1 MYRIGSVEPAT
12 HNPFWTCFG
21 DCPMP
26 SDQTQAIEYGEP
38 LERGTFDFSAGDP
51 AAPLKRAPNAFLT
64 KVLSR
69 LQKGRIIV
77 QTPAGYCVGY
87 TAKEHGPE
95 ATIILH
101 NWRPV
106 RWLLWKGDL
115 GFAES
120 YMEGDWSTPDLTA
133 FLELA
138 AVNVESLDADIMGS
152 GLVRAIRKF
161 KHERSANTKRG
172 SRRNI
177 ASHYDL
183 GNDFYA
189 RWLDSGMSYSSAL
202 YTESGQSLEAAQT
215 AKQDLVLDRLAL
227 KGGERVL
234 EIGCGWGGLA
244 ERVLE
249 RGASEITCLTLSTEQ
264 LAYSQERLAKAGLSD
279 RGDLRLQDYRDVTG
293 KFDRIVSI
301 EMLEA
306 VGQEYWSTYFDTL
319 NARLTDDGV
328 AVLQVITISEGRYQS
343 YQQGVD
349 FIQRYIFPGG
359 MLPSKE
365 IMREQIARAGFE
377 IRSLRTFGQSY
388 SHTLADW
395 NRRFQDAWP
404 AIHTFGF
411 DTRFKHM
418 WEYYLSYC
426 EAGFKTGI
434 LDVGLYCIGRA
445 PKSAPT

>member
-1 MYRIGSVEPAT
+1 
-12 HNPFWTCFG
+12 
-21 DCPMP
+21 MP
-26 SDQTQAIEYGEP
+26 SDQTQAIEYGET
-38 LERGTFDFSAGDP
+38 LQGGTFDFSAGDP
-51 AAPLKRAPNAFLT
+51 AAPLRRAPNAFLT

-69 LQKGRIIV
+69 LQKGRITV
-77 QTPAGYCVGY
+77 QTPAGYRVCY
-87 TAKEHGPE
+87 TATQPGPE

-120 YMEGDWSTPDLTA
+120 YMEGDWTSPDLTA

-138 AVNVESLDADIMGS
+138 AVNVENLDAEITGS
-152 GLVRAIRKF
+152 ALVRALRKF
-161 KHERSANTKRG
+161 KHARSANTRRG

-183 GNDFYA
+183 GNEFYT
-189 RWLDSGMSYSSAL
+189 RWLDTGMTYSSAL
-202 YTESGQSLEAAQT
+202 YTAPSQSLEAAQT

-227 KGGERVL
+227 TGGERVL

-244 ERVLE
+244 ERVLGQ
-249 RGASEITCLTLSTEQ
+249 GAGQITCLTLSTEQ
-264 LAYSQERLAKAGLSD
+264 LAYAQERLEKAGLAERAD
-279 RGDLRLQDYRDVTG
+279 VRLQDYRDVPG

-328 AVLQVITISEGRYQS
+328 AVLQVITISKARYQS

-359 MLPSKE
+359 MLPSDE
-365 IMREQIARAGFE
+365 IMRSEIARAGFE
-377 IRSLRTFGQSY
+377 IKSLKTFGHSY
-388 SHTLADW
+388 GATLAEW

-404 AIHTFGF
+404 AITTFGF
-411 DTRFKHM
+411 DKRFKHM
-418 WEYYLSYC
+418 WEYYMAYC
-426 EAGFKTGI
+426 EAGFRADI
-434 LDVGLYCIGRA
+434 LDVGLYCIGRPSKA
-445 PKSAPT
+445 AGLID

>member
-1 MYRIGSVEPAT
+1 
-12 HNPFWTCFG
+12 
-21 DCPMP
+21 MP
-26 SDQTQAIEYGEP
+26 SDQSQAIEYGKTLEP
-38 LERGTFDFSAGDP
+38 GTFDFTAGDA

-69 LQKGRIIV
+69 LQRGRVIV
-77 QTPAGYCVGY
+77 QTPSGYCVGY
-87 TAKEHGPE
+87 TAKEPGPE

-120 YMEGDWSTPDLTA
+120 YMEGDWTTPDLAA
-133 FLELA
+133 FLHLA
-138 AVNVESLDADIMGS
+138 ALNVEDLDADITGS
-152 GLVRAIRKF
+152 FLVRALRRF
-161 KHERSANTKRG
+161 KHARSSNTKRG

-183 GNDFYA
+183 GNEFYE
-189 RWLDSGMSYSSAL
+189 RWLDSGMTYSSAL
-202 YTESGQSLEAAQT
+202 YNEPGQSLEAAQT
-215 AKQDLVLDRLAL
+215 AKQDLVLDSLAL
-227 KGGERVL
+227 TGGEKVL

-249 RGASEITCLTLSTEQ
+249 RGAGDITCLTLSTEQ
-264 LAYSQERLAKAGLSD
+264 HAYSRERLAKAGLAA
-279 RGDLRLQDYRDVTG
+279 RGDIRLQDYRDVTG

-306 VGQEYWSTYFDTL
+306 VGQEYWPAYFDAL
-319 NARLTDDGV
+319 NARLTDDGI
-328 AVLQVITISEGRYQS
+328 AVLQVITISEARYQS

-377 IRSLRTFGQSY
+377 IRSLENFGKSY
-388 SHTLADW
+388 ARTLAEW

-426 EAGFKTGI
+426 EAGFESGI
-434 LDVGLYCIGRA
+434 LDVGLYCIGRPA
-445 PKSAPT
+445 

>member
-1 MYRIGSVEPAT
+1 
-12 HNPFWTCFG
+12 
-21 DCPMP
+21 MP
-26 SDQTQAIEYGEP
+26 SDQSQTIEYGEP
-38 LERGTFDFSAGDP
+38 LECGTFDFAASDFSTSDAV
-51 AAPLKRAPNAFLT
+51 APLKRAPNAFLR

-69 LQKGRIIV
+69 LQVGRIIV
-77 QTPAGYCVGY
+77 QTPAGSCVGY
-87 TAKEHGPE
+87 TAAQPGPE

-138 AVNVESLDADIMGS
+138 ALNVENLDAEITGS
-152 GLVRAIRKF
+152 ALVRVLRKF
-161 KHERSANTKRG
+161 KHARASNTRRG

-183 GNDFYA
+183 GNEFYT
-189 RWLDSGMSYSSAL
+189 RWLDVGMTYSSAL
-202 YTESGQSLEAAQT
+202 YAEPGQSLEAAQI
-215 AKQDLVLDRLAL
+215 AKQDLVLERLAL

-244 ERVLE
+244 ERILE
-249 RGASEITCLTLSTEQ
+249 KGAGQITCLTLSTEQ
-264 LAYSQERLAKAGLSD
+264 LAYSKERLDKAGVSD
-279 RGDLRLQDYRDVTG
+279 RGDIRLQDYRDVQG

-306 VGQEYWSTYFDTL
+306 VGQEFWSTYFDTL

-328 AVLQVITISEGRYQS
+328 AVLQVITISKARFHS

-359 MLPSKE
+359 MLPSAE
-365 IMREQIARAGFE
+365 IMEAEIDRSGFE
-377 IRSLRTFGQSY
+377 IRSLRTFGPSY
-388 SHTLADW
+388 GQTLADW

-404 AIHTFGF
+404 AIQTFGF
-411 DTRFKHM
+411 DQRFKHM
-418 WEYYLSYC
+418 WEYYMAYC
-426 EAGFKTGI
+426 EAGFRAGI
-434 LDVGLYCIGRA
+434 LDVGLYCIGRPLKGA
-445 PKSAPT
+445 AATGLSG

>member
-1 MYRIGSVEPAT
+1 
-12 HNPFWTCFG
+12 
-21 DCPMP
+21 MP
-26 SDQTQAIEYGEP
+26 SDQSQAIEYGKTLEP
-38 LERGTFDFSAGDP
+38 GTFDFTAGDA

-69 LQKGRIIV
+69 LQRGRVIV
-77 QTPAGYCVGY
+77 QTPSGYCVGY
-87 TAKEHGPE
+87 TAKEPGPE

-120 YMEGDWSTPDLTA
+120 YMEGDWTTPDLAA
-133 FLELA
+133 FLHLA
-138 AVNVESLDADIMGS
+138 ALNVEDLDADITGS
-152 GLVRAIRKF
+152 FLVRALRRF
-161 KHERSANTKRG
+161 KHARSSNTKRG

-183 GNDFYA
+183 GNEFYE
-189 RWLDSGMSYSSAL
+189 RWLDSGMTYSSAL
-202 YTESGQSLEAAQT
+202 YCEPGQSLEAAQT
-215 AKQDLVLDRLAL
+215 AKQDLVLDSLAL
-227 KGGERVL
+227 TGGEKVL

-244 ERVLE
+244 ERVLD
-249 RGASEITCLTLSTEQ
+249 RGAGDITCLTLSTEQ
-264 LAYSQERLAKAGLSD
+264 HAYSQARLAKAGLAARCD
-279 RGDLRLQDYRDVTG
+279 IRLQDYRDVTG

-306 VGQEYWSTYFDTL
+306 VGQEYWPAYFDAL
-319 NARLTDDGV
+319 NARLTDDGI
-328 AVLQVITISEGRYQS
+328 AVLQVITISEARYQS

-377 IRSLRTFGQSY
+377 IRSLENFGKSY
-388 SHTLADW
+388 ARTLAEW

-426 EAGFKTGI
+426 EAGFESGI
-434 LDVGLYCIGRA
+434 LDVGLYCIGRPA
-445 PKSAPT
+445 

>member
-1 MYRIGSVEPAT
+1 
-12 HNPFWTCFG
+12 
-21 DCPMP
+21 MP

-38 LERGTFDFSAGDP
+38 LECGTFDFSAGDA
-51 AAPLKRAPNAFLT
+51 AAPLKQAPNAFLR

-69 LQKGRIIV
+69 LQVGRIIV
-77 QTPAGYCVGY
+77 QTPAGTRVGY
-87 TAKEHGPE
+87 TAAQPGPE

-138 AVNVESLDADIMGS
+138 ARNVDNLDAEIMGS
-152 GLVRAIRKF
+152 AVVRALRKF
-161 KHERSANTKRG
+161 KHARSANTRRG

-183 GNDFYA
+183 GNEFYA
-189 RWLDSGMSYSSAL
+189 RWLDAGMTYSSAL
-202 YTESGQSLEAAQT
+202 YTEPAQSLESAQT
-215 AKQDLVLDRLAL
+215 AKQDLVLDKLAL
-227 KGGERVL
+227 EGGERVL

-244 ERVLE
+244 ERILE
-249 RGASEITCLTLSTEQ
+249 RGAGQITCLTLSTEQ
-264 LAYSQERLAKAGLSD
+264 LAYSKERLERAGLAG
-279 RGDLRLQDYRDVTG
+279 RGDVRLQDYRDVQG
-293 KFDRIVSI
+293 QFDRIVSI

-319 NARLTDDGV
+319 NARLTEDGT
-328 AVLQVITISEGRYQS
+328 AVLQVITISKARYQS

-359 MLPSKE
+359 MLPSAE
-365 IMREQIARAGFE
+365 IMEGEIARAGFE
-377 IRSLRTFGQSY
+377 IKSLRTFGLSY
-388 SHTLADW
+388 GKTLADW
-395 NRRFQDAWP
+395 NVRFQDAWP
-404 AIHTFGF
+404 AIQTFGF
-411 DTRFKHM
+411 DKRFKHM
-418 WEYYLSYC
+418 WEYYMAYC
-426 EAGFKTGI
+426 EAGFRVGI
-434 LDVGLYCIGRA
+434 LDVGLYTIGRPSKA
-445 PKSAPT
+445 AAAEG

>member
-1 MYRIGSVEPAT
+1 
-12 HNPFWTCFG
+12 
-21 DCPMP
+21 MP
-26 SDQTQAIEYGEP
+26 SDQSQAIAYGKP
-38 LERGTFDFSAGDP
+38 LEPGTFDFTAGD
-51 AAPLKRAPNAFLT
+51 ATASLKRAPNAFLT

-77 QTPAGYCVGY
+77 QTPAGDCVGY
-87 TAKEHGPE
+87 TAKEAGPE
-95 ATIILH
+95 ATIILN

-106 RWLLWKGDL
+106 RALLWKGDL

-120 YMEGDWSTPDLTA
+120 YMEGDWTTPDLAA

-138 AVNVESLDADIMGS
+138 ALNVENLDADITGS
-152 GLVRAIRKF
+152 FLVRALRRF
-161 KHERSANTKRG
+161 KHTRSANTKRG

-183 GNDFYA
+183 GNDFYE
-189 RWLDSGMSYSSAL
+189 RWLDTGMSYSSAL
-202 YTESGQSLEAAQT
+202 YTEPGQSLEAAQT
-215 AKQDLVLDRLAL
+215 AKQDLALDRLAL
-227 KGGERVL
+227 KGGEKVL

-244 ERVLE
+244 ERVLDS
-249 RGASEITCLTLSTEQ
+249 GAGDITCLTLSTEQ
-264 LAYSQERLAKAGLSD
+264 LAYSKARLEKAGLAA
-279 RGDLRLQDYRDVTG
+279 RGDIRLQDYRDVTG

-306 VGQEYWSTYFDTL
+306 VGQEYWSAYFDTL
-319 NARLTDDGV
+319 NSRLTDDGI
-328 AVLQVITISEGRYQS
+328 AVLQVITISEARYNS

-377 IRSLRTFGQSY
+377 IRSLQNFGKSY
-388 SHTLADW
+388 AQTLAEW

-411 DTRFKHM
+411 DKRFKHM
-418 WEYYLSYC
+418 WEYYLAYC
-426 EAGFKTGI
+426 EAGFRTGI
-434 LDVGLYCIGRA
+434 LDVGLYCIGRPA
-445 PKSAPT
+445 

>member
-1 MYRIGSVEPAT
+1 
-12 HNPFWTCFG
+12 
-21 DCPMP
+21 MP
-26 SDQTQAIEYGEP
+26 SDQTQAIEYGET
-38 LERGTFDFSAGDP
+38 LEAGTFDLTAGDA

-64 KVLSR
+64 KILSR

-87 TAKEHGPE
+87 TAKEPGPE

-152 GLVRAIRKF
+152 GLVRALRKF
-161 KHERSANTKRG
+161 KHARASNTKRG

-183 GNDFYA
+183 GNEFYA
-189 RWLDSGMSYSSAL
+189 RWLDTGMTYSSAL
-202 YTESGQSLEAAQT
+202 YTEPGQSLEAAQT

-227 KGGERVL
+227 NGGERVL

-264 LAYSQERLAKAGLSD
+264 RAYAKDRLANAGLADRSD
-279 RGDLRLQDYRDVTG
+279 IRLQDYRDVPG

-306 VGQEYWSTYFDTL
+306 VGQEFWPTYFDTL
-319 NARLTDDGV
+319 NARLTDDGI
-328 AVLQVITISEGRYQS
+328 AVLQVITISEARFQS

-365 IMREQIARAGFE
+365 IMDEQIARAGFE
-377 IRSLRTFGQSY
+377 TRSLQTFGLSY
-388 SHTLADW
+388 GHTLADW

-404 AIHTFGF
+404 AIQTFGF
-411 DTRFKHM
+411 DKRFKHM
-418 WEYYLSYC
+418 WEYYFSYC

-434 LDVGLYCIGRA
+434 LDVGLYCIGR
-445 PKSAPT
+445 PSKMRPSG

>member
-1 MYRIGSVEPAT
+1 
-12 HNPFWTCFG
+12 
-21 DCPMP
+21 MP
-26 SDQTQAIEYGEP
+26 SDQSQAIAYGKP
-38 LERGTFDFSAGDP
+38 LEPGTFDFTAGD
-51 AAPLKRAPNAFLT
+51 ATASLKRAPNAFLT

-77 QTPAGYCVGY
+77 QTPAGDCVGY
-87 TAKEHGPE
+87 TATQPGPE

-120 YMEGDWSTPDLTA
+120 YMEGDWTTPDLA
-133 FLELA
+133 GFLELA
-138 AVNVESLDADIMGS
+138 AMNVESLDVDITGS
-152 GLVRAIRKF
+152 SLVRALRRF
-161 KHERSANTKRG
+161 KHARSANSKRG

-183 GNDFYA
+183 GNEFYT
-189 RWLDSGMSYSSAL
+189 RWLDAGMTYSSAL
-202 YTESGQSLEAAQT
+202 YNRPGQSLEDAQL

-227 KGGERVL
+227 KGGEKVL
-234 EIGCGWGGLA
+234 EIGSGWGGLA
-244 ERVLE
+244 ERVLD
-249 RGASEITCLTLSTEQ
+249 RGAGDITCLTLSTEQ
-264 LAYSQERLAKAGLSD
+264 LAYSRDRLETAGFAA
-279 RGDLRLQDYRDVTG
+279 RGEIRLQDYRDVTG

-306 VGQEYWSTYFDTL
+306 VGQEYWSAYFDAL
-319 NARLTDDGV
+319 NARLTDDGI
-328 AVLQVITISEGRYQS
+328 AVLQVITISEARYQS

-365 IMREQIARAGFE
+365 IMGEQIARAGFE
-377 IRSLRTFGQSY
+377 IRSLENFGKGYAQ
-388 SHTLADW
+388 TLAEW

-404 AIHTFGF
+404 AIQTFGF
-411 DTRFKHM
+411 DKRFKHM
-418 WEYYLSYC
+418 WEYYLAYC
-426 EAGFKTGI
+426 ESGFRTGI
-434 LDVGLYCIGRA
+434 LDVGLYCIGR
-445 PKSAPT
+445 PS

>member
-1 MYRIGSVEPAT
+1 
-12 HNPFWTCFG
+12 
-21 DCPMP
+21 MP
-26 SDQTQAIEYGEP
+26 SDRSQAIEYGEP
-38 LERGTFDFSAGDP
+38 LERGGTFDFTAGDA
-51 AAPLKRAPNAFLT
+51 AAPLKRAPNAFIT

-77 QTPAGYCVGY
+77 QTPSGYCVGY
-87 TAKEHGPE
+87 TAKQPGPE
-95 ATIILH
+95 ATVILH
-101 NWRPV
+101 NWRAV

-120 YMEGDWSTPDLTA
+120 YMEGDWSTPDLAT

-138 AVNVESLDADIMGS
+138 ALNIEDLDAEIMGA
-152 GLVRAIRKF
+152 GLVRMLRKF
-161 KHERSANTKRG
+161 KHTRSANTKRG

-183 GNDFYA
+183 GNEFYT
-189 RWLDSGMSYSSAL
+189 RWLDSGMTYSSAL
-202 YTESGQSLEAAQT
+202 YTEPGQPLAAAQT
-215 AKQDLVLDRLAL
+215 AKQDLVLEKLAL
-227 KGGERVL
+227 TGGENVL

-244 ERVLE
+244 ERVLDH
-249 RGASEITCLTLSTEQ
+249 GAGQITCLTLSTEQ
-264 LAYSQERLAKAGLSD
+264 LAFSRDRLAKAGLSE
-279 RGDLRLQDYRDVTG
+279 RGDIRLQDYRDVEG

-328 AVLQVITISEGRYQS
+328 AVLQVITISKARYHS

-359 MLPSKE
+359 MLPSDE
-365 IMREQIARAGFE
+365 IMRAEIARSGFE
-377 IRSLRTFGQSY
+377 IKSLRTFGHSY
-388 SHTLADW
+388 AQTLSDW

-404 AIHTFGF
+404 AIQTFGF
-411 DTRFKHM
+411 DKRFKHM
-418 WEYYLSYC
+418 WEYYLAYC
-426 EAGFKTGI
+426 EAGFRVGI
-434 LDVGLYCIGRA
+434 LDVGLYTIGRPQGSMA
-445 PKSAPT
+445 RAGLAG

>member
-1 MYRIGSVEPAT
+1 
-12 HNPFWTCFG
+12 
-21 DCPMP
+21 MP
-26 SDQTQAIEYGEP
+26 SDQSQAIAYGKP
-38 LERGTFDFSAGDP
+38 LEPGTFDFTAGD
-51 AAPLKRAPNAFLT
+51 ATAPLKRAPNAFLT

-77 QTPAGYCVGY
+77 QTPAGDCLGY
-87 TAKEHGPE
+87 TATETGPE

-120 YMEGDWSTPDLTA
+120 YMEGDWTTPDLAT

-138 AVNVESLDADIMGS
+138 AMNVENLDADITGS
-152 GLVRAIRKF
+152 FLVRALRRF
-161 KHERSANTKRG
+161 KHTRSANTKRG

-183 GNDFYA
+183 GNEFYE
-189 RWLDSGMSYSSAL
+189 RWLDTGMTYSSAL
-202 YTESGQSLEAAQT
+202 YNQPGQSLEAAQT

-227 KGGERVL
+227 TGGEKVL

-244 ERVLE
+244 ERVLD
-249 RGASEITCLTLSTEQ
+249 RGAADITCLTLSTEQ
-264 LAYSQERLAKAGLSD
+264 HAYSKARLEKAGMAA
-279 RGDLRLQDYRDVTG
+279 RGDIRLQDYRDVTG

-306 VGQEYWSTYFDTL
+306 VGQEYWSTYFDAL
-319 NARLTDDGV
+319 NARLTADGV
-328 AVLQVITISEGRYQS
+328 AVLQVITISEARYSS

-377 IRSLRTFGQSY
+377 IRSLENFGKSY
-388 SHTLADW
+388 AQTLAEW

-404 AIHTFGF
+404 AIQTFGF
-411 DTRFKHM
+411 DKRFRHM
-418 WEYYLSYC
+418 WEYYLAYC
-426 EAGFKTGI
+426 ESGFRSGI
-434 LDVGLYCIGRA
+434 LDVGLYCIGR
-445 PKSAPT
+445 PS

>member
-1 MYRIGSVEPAT
+1 
-12 HNPFWTCFG
+12 
-21 DCPMP
+21 MP
-26 SDQTQAIEYGEP
+26 SDQTQAIDCREP
-38 LERGTFDFSAGDP
+38 LERGTFDFTAGDA
-51 AAPLKRAPNAFLT
+51 AAPIKRAPNAFLT

-69 LQKGRIIV
+69 LQKGRIVV

-87 TAKEHGPE
+87 TAKEQGPE
-95 ATIILH
+95 ATIVLH

-120 YMEGDWSTPDLTA
+120 YMEGDWSSPDLTA

-152 GLVRAIRKF
+152 GLVRMLRKF
-161 KHERSANTKRG
+161 KHARSANTKRG

-183 GNDFYA
+183 GNEFYS
-189 RWLDSGMSYSSAL
+189 RWLDTGMTYSSAL
-202 YTESGQSLEAAQT
+202 YTAPGQSLEAAQT

-227 KGGERVL
+227 TGGERVL

-244 ERVLE
+244 ERILD
-249 RGASEITCLTLSTEQ
+249 RGAADITGLTLSTEQ
-264 LAYSQERLAKAGLSD
+264 LAYAKERLTKAGLSE
-279 RGDLRLQDYRDVTG
+279 RGDIRLQDYRDVTG

-319 NARLTDDGV
+319 NARLTDDGL
-328 AVLQVITISEGRYQS
+328 AVLQVITISEARYES
-343 YQQGVD
+343 YHQGVD

-359 MLPSKE
+359 MLPSQE
-365 IMREQIARAGFE
+365 IMREQVARAGFE
-377 IRSLRTFGQSY
+377 IRSLETFGKSY
-388 SHTLADW
+388 GRTLADW

-411 DTRFKHM
+411 DKRFKHM
-418 WEYYLSYC
+418 WEYYFSYC
-426 EAGFKTGI
+426 EAGFNTGI
-434 LDVGLYCIGRA
+434 LNVGLYCIGR
-445 PKSAPT
+445 PS

>member
-1 MYRIGSVEPAT
+1 
-12 HNPFWTCFG
+12 
-21 DCPMP
+21 MP
-26 SDQTQAIEYGEP
+26 SDQSQAIEYGKTLEP
-38 LERGTFDFSAGDP
+38 GTFDVTAGDA

-69 LQKGRIIV
+69 LQRGRIIV
-77 QTPAGYCVGY
+77 QTPSGDCVGY
-87 TAKEHGPE
+87 TAKEAGPE
-95 ATIILH
+95 ATIILN

-120 YMEGDWSTPDLTA
+120 YMEGDWTTPDLAA
-133 FLELA
+133 FLHLA
-138 AVNVESLDADIMGS
+138 ALNVEGLDADITGS
-152 GLVRAIRKF
+152 FLVRALRRF
-161 KHERSANTKRG
+161 KHARAANTKRG

-183 GNDFYA
+183 GNEFYE
-189 RWLDSGMSYSSAL
+189 RWLDSGMTYSSAL
-202 YTESGQSLEAAQT
+202 YSEPGQSLEAAQT
-215 AKQDLVLDRLAL
+215 AKQDLVLDSLAL
-227 KGGERVL
+227 SGGEKVL

-249 RGASEITCLTLSTEQ
+249 RGAGDITCLTLSTEQ
-264 LAYSQERLAKAGLSD
+264 HAYSQERLEKAGLAS
-279 RGDLRLQDYRDVTG
+279 RGDIRLQDYRDVTG

-306 VGQEYWSTYFDTL
+306 VGQEYWPAYFDAL
-319 NARLTDDGV
+319 NARLTDDGI
-328 AVLQVITISEGRYQS
+328 AVLQVITISEARYQS

-365 IMREQIARAGFE
+365 IMREQITRAGFE
-377 IRSLRTFGQSY
+377 IRSLVNFGKSY
-388 SHTLADW
+388 ARTLAEW

-426 EAGFKTGI
+426 EAGFESGI
-434 LDVGLYCIGRA
+434 LDVGLYCIGRPA
-445 PKSAPT
+445 

>member
-1 MYRIGSVEPAT
+1 
-12 HNPFWTCFG
+12 
-21 DCPMP
+21 MP
-26 SDQTQAIEYGEP
+26 SDQSQAIEYGKTLEP
-38 LERGTFDFSAGDP
+38 GTFDFTAGDA
-51 AAPLKRAPNAFLT
+51 AAPLQRAPNAFLT

-69 LQKGRIIV
+69 LRKGRIIV
-77 QTPAGYCVGY
+77 QTPSGYCVGY
-87 TAKEHGPE
+87 TAKEPGPE

-120 YMEGDWSTPDLTA
+120 YMEGDWTTPDLAA
-133 FLELA
+133 FLHLA
-138 AVNVESLDADIMGS
+138 ALNVEDLDADITGS
-152 GLVRAIRKF
+152 VLVRAIRRF
-161 KHERSANTKRG
+161 KHTRSSNTKRG

-183 GNDFYA
+183 GNDFYE
-189 RWLDSGMSYSSAL
+189 RWLDSGMTYSSAL
-202 YTESGQSLEAAQT
+202 YSAPGQSLEAAQT

-227 KGGERVL
+227 TGGEKVL

-249 RGASEITCLTLSTEQ
+249 RGAGDITCLTLSTEQ
-264 LAYSQERLAKAGLSD
+264 LAYSRERLAKAGLTA
-279 RGDLRLQDYRDVTG
+279 RGDIRLQDYRDVTG

-306 VGQEYWSTYFDTL
+306 VGQEYWPAYFDAL
-319 NARLTDDGV
+319 NARLTDDGI
-328 AVLQVITISEGRYQS
+328 AVLQVITISEACYHS

-365 IMREQIARAGFE
+365 IMREQITRAGFE
-377 IRSLRTFGQSY
+377 IRSLENFGKSY
-388 SHTLADW
+388 AHTLADW

-426 EAGFKTGI
+426 EAGFESGI
-434 LDVGLYCIGRA
+434 LDVGLYCIGRPA
-445 PKSAPT
+445 

>member
-1 MYRIGSVEPAT
+1 
-12 HNPFWTCFG
+12 
-21 DCPMP
+21 MP

-38 LERGTFDFSAGDP
+38 LERGTFDFTAGDA

-69 LQKGRIIV
+69 LHKGRIIV
-77 QTPAGYCVGY
+77 QTPSGYCVGY
-87 TAKEHGPE
+87 TA
-95 ATIILH
+95 TIVLH

-152 GLVRAIRKF
+152 GLVRALRKF
-161 KHERSANTKRG
+161 KHARTANTKRG

-183 GNDFYA
+183 GNEFYT
-189 RWLDSGMSYSSAL
+189 RWLDTGMTYSSAL
-202 YTESGQSLEAAQT
+202 YSEPGQSLEAAQT

-264 LAYSQERLAKAGLSD
+264 RAYSIDRLAKAGLAD
-279 RGDLRLQDYRDVTG
+279 RGDIRLQDYRDVTG

-328 AVLQVITISEGRYQS
+328 AVLQVITISEARYHS

-365 IMREQIARAGFE
+365 IMDEQIARAGFE
-377 IRSLRTFGQSY
+377 TRSLQTFGLSY
-388 SHTLADW
+388 GHTLADW

-404 AIHTFGF
+404 AIQTFGF
-411 DTRFKHM
+411 DKRFKHM
-418 WEYYLSYC
+418 WEYYLAYC

-434 LDVGLYCIGRA
+434 LDVGLYCIGRPSKNA
-445 PKSAPT
+445 TTTRPSG

>member
-1 MYRIGSVEPAT
+1 
-12 HNPFWTCFG
+12 
-21 DCPMP
+21 MP
-26 SDQTQAIEYGEP
+26 SDQSQAIEYGKP
-38 LERGTFDFSAGDP
+38 LEPGTFDFTAGD
-51 AAPLKRAPNAFLT
+51 ATASLKRAPNAFLT

-69 LQKGRIIV
+69 LQKGRVIV
-77 QTPAGYCVGY
+77 QTPAGDCVGY
-87 TAKEHGPE
+87 TATEPGPE
-95 ATIILH
+95 ATIILN

-120 YMEGDWSTPDLTA
+120 YMEGDWTTPDLAA

-138 AVNVESLDADIMGS
+138 ALNVESLDADITGS
-152 GLVRAIRKF
+152 FLVRAIRRF
-161 KHERSANTKRG
+161 KHARSANSKRG

-183 GNDFYA
+183 GNDFYE
-189 RWLDSGMSYSSAL
+189 RWLDTGMSYSSAL
-202 YTESGQSLEAAQT
+202 YTEPGQSLEAAQT

-227 KGGERVL
+227 KGGEKVL

-244 ERVLE
+244 ERVLD
-249 RGASEITCLTLSTEQ
+249 RGAGDITCLTLSTEQ
-264 LAYSQERLAKAGLSD
+264 HAYSRDRLEKAGLAA
-279 RGDLRLQDYRDVTG
+279 RGDIRLQDYRDVTG

-306 VGQEYWSTYFDTL
+306 VGQEFWPAYFDAL
-319 NARLTDDGV
+319 NARLTDDGI
-328 AVLQVITISEGRYQS
+328 AVLQVITISEARYNS
-343 YQQGVD
+343 YEQGVD

-377 IRSLRTFGQSY
+377 IRSLENFGKGYAQ
-388 SHTLADW
+388 TLAEW

-411 DTRFKHM
+411 DRRFKHM
-418 WEYYLSYC
+418 WEYYLAYC
-426 EAGFKTGI
+426 ESGFRSGI
-434 LDVGLYCIGRA
+434 LDVGLYCIGR
-445 PKSAPT
+445 PS

>member
-1 MYRIGSVEPAT
+1 
-12 HNPFWTCFG
+12 
-21 DCPMP
+21 MP
-26 SDQTQAIEYGEP
+26 SDQSQAIEYGKTLEP
-38 LERGTFDFSAGDP
+38 GTFDFTAGDA

-69 LQKGRIIV
+69 LQRGRIIV
-77 QTPAGYCVGY
+77 QTPSGYCVGY
-87 TAKEHGPE
+87 TAKEPGPE

-120 YMEGDWSTPDLTA
+120 YMEGDWTTPDLAA
-133 FLELA
+133 FLHLA
-138 AVNVESLDADIMGS
+138 ALNVEDLDADITGS
-152 GLVRAIRKF
+152 FLVRALRRF
-161 KHERSANTKRG
+161 KHARSSNTKRG

-183 GNDFYA
+183 GNEFYE
-189 RWLDSGMSYSSAL
+189 RWLDSGMTYSSAL
-202 YTESGQSLEAAQT
+202 YSEPGQSLEAAQT
-215 AKQDLVLDRLAL
+215 AKQDLVLDSLAL
-227 KGGERVL
+227 TGGEKVL

-249 RGASEITCLTLSTEQ
+249 RGAGDITCLTLSTEQ
-264 LAYSQERLAKAGLSD
+264 HAYSQERLEKAGLAA
-279 RGDLRLQDYRDVTG
+279 RGDIRLQDYRDVTG

-306 VGQEYWSTYFDTL
+306 VGQEYWPAYFDAL
-319 NARLTDDGV
+319 NARLTDDGI
-328 AVLQVITISEGRYQS
+328 AVLQVITISEARYQS

-377 IRSLRTFGQSY
+377 IRSLENFGKSY
-388 SHTLADW
+388 AHTLAEW

-404 AIHTFGF
+404 AIRTFGF

-426 EAGFKTGI
+426 EAGFESGI
-434 LDVGLYCIGRA
+434 LDVGLYCIGR
-445 PKSAPT
+445 PT

>member
-1 MYRIGSVEPAT
+1 
-12 HNPFWTCFG
+12 
-21 DCPMP
+21 MP
-26 SDQTQAIEYGEP
+26 SDQSQAIEYGKTLEP
-38 LERGTFDFSAGDP
+38 GTFDFTAGD
-51 AAPLKRAPNAFLT
+51 ATAPLKRAPNAFLT

-87 TAKEHGPE
+87 TAKEPGPE
-95 ATIILH
+95 ATIILN

-120 YMEGDWSTPDLTA
+120 YMEGDWTTPNLAA
-133 FLELA
+133 FLHLA
-138 AVNVESLDADIMGS
+138 ALNVDDLDADITGS
-152 GLVRAIRKF
+152 FLVRALRRF
-161 KHERSANTKRG
+161 KHTRSANTKRG

-183 GNDFYA
+183 GNDFYE
-189 RWLDSGMSYSSAL
+189 RWLDSGMTYSSAL
-202 YTESGQSLEAAQT
+202 YSAPGQSLEAAQT

-227 KGGERVL
+227 KGGEKVL

-249 RGASEITCLTLSTEQ
+249 RGAGDITCLTLSTEQ
-264 LAYSQERLAKAGLSD
+264 HAYSRERLEKAGLAS
-279 RGDLRLQDYRDVTG
+279 RGDIRLQDYRDVNG

-306 VGQEYWSTYFDTL
+306 VGQEYWPTYFDTV
-319 NARLTDDGV
+319 NTRLTDDGI
-328 AVLQVITISEGRYQS
+328 AVLQVITISEARYKN
-343 YQQGVD
+343 YEQGVD
-349 FIQRYIFPGG
+349 FVQRYIFPGG

-377 IRSLRTFGQSY
+377 IRSLENFGRSY
-388 SHTLADW
+388 AQTLAEW
-395 NRRFQDAWP
+395 NRRFQDAWL

-426 EAGFKTGI
+426 EAGFESGI
-434 LDVGLYCIGRA
+434 LDVGLYCIGR
-445 PKSAPT
+445 PT

>member
-1 MYRIGSVEPAT
+1 
-12 HNPFWTCFG
+12 
-21 DCPMP
+21 MP
-26 SDQTQAIEYGEP
+26 SDQSQAMYGKTLEP
-38 LERGTFDFSAGDP
+38 GTFDVTAGDA

-69 LQKGRIIV
+69 LQRGRIIV
-77 QTPAGYCVGY
+77 QTPSGDCVGY
-87 TAKEHGPE
+87 TAKEPGPE
-95 ATIILH
+95 ATIILN

-120 YMEGDWSTPDLTA
+120 YMEGDWTTPDLAA
-133 FLELA
+133 FLHLA
-138 AVNVESLDADIMGS
+138 ALNVEDLDADITGS
-152 GLVRAIRKF
+152 VLVRALRRF
-161 KHERSANTKRG
+161 KHARASNTKRG

-183 GNDFYA
+183 GNDFYE
-189 RWLDSGMSYSSAL
+189 RWLDSGMTYSSAL
-202 YTESGQSLEAAQT
+202 YSAPGQSLEAAQT
-215 AKQDLVLDRLAL
+215 AKQDLVLDSLAL
-227 KGGERVL
+227 TGGEKVL

-249 RGASEITCLTLSTEQ
+249 RGAGDITCLTLSSEQ
-264 LAYSQERLAKAGLSD
+264 HAYSQERLERAGLAA
-279 RGDLRLQDYRDVTG
+279 RGDIRLQDYRDVTG

-306 VGQEYWSTYFDTL
+306 VGQEYWPTYFDAL
-319 NARLTDDGV
+319 NARLTDDGI
-328 AVLQVITISEGRYQS
+328 AVLQVITISEARYQS

-377 IRSLRTFGQSY
+377 IRSLQNFGKSY
-388 SHTLADW
+388 ARTLADW

-426 EAGFKTGI
+426 EAGFESGI
-434 LDVGLYCIGRA
+434 LDVGLYCIGRPA
-445 PKSAPT
+445 

>member
-1 MYRIGSVEPAT
+1 
-12 HNPFWTCFG
+12 
-21 DCPMP
+21 MP
-26 SDQTQAIEYGEP
+26 SDQTQAIEYGET
-38 LERGTFDFSAGDP
+38 LEAGTFDFTAGDA

-69 LQKGRIIV
+69 LRKGRVIV

-87 TAKEHGPE
+87 TAKEPGPE

-152 GLVRAIRKF
+152 GLVRALRKL
-161 KHERSANTKRG
+161 KHARASNTKRG

-183 GNDFYA
+183 GNEFYT
-189 RWLDSGMSYSSAL
+189 RWLDTGMTYSSAL
-202 YTESGQSLEAAQT
+202 YTEPGQSLEAAQT

-227 KGGERVL
+227 TGGERVL

-249 RGASEITCLTLSTEQ
+249 RGASKITCLTLSTEQ
-264 LAYSQERLAKAGLSD
+264 RAYAQERLAKAGLAD
-279 RGDLRLQDYRDVTG
+279 RADVRLQDYRDVPG

-306 VGQEYWSTYFDTL
+306 VGQEFWPTYFDTL
-319 NARLTDDGV
+319 NTRLTDDGI
-328 AVLQVITISEGRYQS
+328 AVLQVITISESRFRS

-365 IMREQIARAGFE
+365 IMDEQIARAGFE
-377 IRSLRTFGQSY
+377 TKSLQTFGLSY
-388 SHTLADW
+388 GHTLADW

-404 AIHTFGF
+404 AIQTFGF
-411 DTRFKHM
+411 DKRFKHM
-418 WEYYLSYC
+418 WEYYFSYC

-434 LDVGLYCIGRA
+434 LDVGLYCIGRPSKNVA
-445 PKSAPT
+445 TTRPSG

>member
-1 MYRIGSVEPAT
+1 MYGKTLEP
-12 HNPFWTCFG
+12 
-21 DCPMP
+21 
-26 SDQTQAIEYGEP
+26 
-38 LERGTFDFSAGDP
+38 GTFDVTAGDA

-69 LQKGRIIV
+69 LQRGRIIV
-77 QTPAGYCVGY
+77 QTPSGDCVGY
-87 TAKEHGPE
+87 TAKEPGPE
-95 ATIILH
+95 ATIILN

-120 YMEGDWSTPDLTA
+120 YMEGDWTTPDLAA
-133 FLELA
+133 FLHLA
-138 AVNVESLDADIMGS
+138 ALNVEDLDADITGS
-152 GLVRAIRKF
+152 VLVRALRRF
-161 KHERSANTKRG
+161 KHARASNTKRG

-183 GNDFYA
+183 GNDFYE
-189 RWLDSGMSYSSAL
+189 RWLDSGMTYSSAL
-202 YTESGQSLEAAQT
+202 YSAPGQSLEAAQT
-215 AKQDLVLDRLAL
+215 AKQDLVLDSLAL
-227 KGGERVL
+227 TGGEKVL

-249 RGASEITCLTLSTEQ
+249 RGAGDITCLTLSSEQ
-264 LAYSQERLAKAGLSD
+264 HAYSQERLERAGLAA
-279 RGDLRLQDYRDVTG
+279 RGDIRLQDYRDVTG

-306 VGQEYWSTYFDTL
+306 VGQEYWPTYFDAL
-319 NARLTDDGV
+319 NARLTDDGI
-328 AVLQVITISEGRYQS
+328 AVLQVITISEARYQS

-377 IRSLRTFGQSY
+377 IRSLQNFGKSY
-388 SHTLADW
+388 ARTLADW

-426 EAGFKTGI
+426 EAGFESGI
-434 LDVGLYCIGRA
+434 LDVGLYCIGRPA
-445 PKSAPT
+445 

>member
-1 MYRIGSVEPAT
+1 
-12 HNPFWTCFG
+12 
-21 DCPMP
+21 MP
-26 SDQTQAIEYGEP
+26 SDQSQAIAYGKP
-38 LERGTFDFSAGDP
+38 LEPGTFDFTAGD
-51 AAPLKRAPNAFLT
+51 ATASLKRAPNAFLT

-77 QTPAGYCVGY
+77 QTPAGDCVGY
-87 TAKEHGPE
+87 TATQPGPE

-120 YMEGDWSTPDLTA
+120 YMEGDWTTPDLA
-133 FLELA
+133 GFLELA
-138 AVNVESLDADIMGS
+138 AMNVESLDVDITGS
-152 GLVRAIRKF
+152 SLVRALRRF
-161 KHERSANTKRG
+161 KHARSANSKRG

-183 GNDFYA
+183 GNDFYT
-189 RWLDSGMSYSSAL
+189 RWLDAGMTYSSAL
-202 YTESGQSLEAAQT
+202 YNRPGQSLEDAQI

-227 KGGERVL
+227 KGGEKVL

-244 ERVLE
+244 ERVLD
-249 RGASEITCLTLSTEQ
+249 RGAGDITCLTLSTEQ
-264 LAYSQERLAKAGLSD
+264 LAYSRDRLETAGLAA
-279 RGDLRLQDYRDVTG
+279 RGEIRLQDYRDVTG

-306 VGQEYWSTYFDTL
+306 VGQEYWSAYFDAL
-319 NARLTDDGV
+319 NARLTDDGI
-328 AVLQVITISEGRYQS
+328 AVLQVITISEARYQS

-365 IMREQIARAGFE
+365 IMGEQIARAGFE
-377 IRSLRTFGQSY
+377 IRSLENFGKGYAQ
-388 SHTLADW
+388 TLAEW

-404 AIHTFGF
+404 AIQTFGF
-411 DTRFKHM
+411 DKRFKHM
-418 WEYYLSYC
+418 WEYYLAYC
-426 EAGFKTGI
+426 ESGFRTGI
-434 LDVGLYCIGRA
+434 LDVGLYCIGR
-445 PKSAPT
+445 PS

>member
-1 MYRIGSVEPAT
+1 
-12 HNPFWTCFG
+12 
-21 DCPMP
+21 MP
-26 SDQTQAIEYGEP
+26 SDQSQAIEYGKTLEP
-38 LERGTFDFSAGDP
+38 GTFDFTAGDA

-69 LQKGRIIV
+69 LQRGRVIV
-77 QTPAGYCVGY
+77 QTPSGYCVGY
-87 TAKEHGPE
+87 TAKEPGPE

-120 YMEGDWSTPDLTA
+120 YMEGDWTTPDLAA
-133 FLELA
+133 FLHLA
-138 AVNVESLDADIMGS
+138 ALNVEDLDADITGS
-152 GLVRAIRKF
+152 FLVRALRRF
-161 KHERSANTKRG
+161 KHARSSNTKRG

-183 GNDFYA
+183 GNEFYE
-189 RWLDSGMSYSSAL
+189 RWLDSGMTYSSAL
-202 YTESGQSLEAAQT
+202 YCEPGQSLEAAQT
-215 AKQDLVLDRLAL
+215 AKQDLVLDSLAL
-227 KGGERVL
+227 TGGEKVL

-244 ERVLE
+244 ERVLD
-249 RGASEITCLTLSTEQ
+249 RGAGDITCLTLSTEQ
-264 LAYSQERLAKAGLSD
+264 HAYSRERLAKAGLAA
-279 RGDLRLQDYRDVTG
+279 RGDIRLQDYRDVTG

-306 VGQEYWSTYFDTL
+306 VGQEYWPAYFDAL
-319 NARLTDDGV
+319 NARLTDDGI
-328 AVLQVITISEGRYQS
+328 AVLQVITISEARYQS

-377 IRSLRTFGQSY
+377 IRSLENFGKSY
-388 SHTLADW
+388 ARTLAEW

-426 EAGFKTGI
+426 EAGFESGI
-434 LDVGLYCIGRA
+434 LDVGLYCIGRPA
-445 PKSAPT
+445 

>member
-1 MYRIGSVEPAT
+1 
-12 HNPFWTCFG
+12 
-21 DCPMP
+21 MP
-26 SDQTQAIEYGEP
+26 SDQSQAIEYGKALEP
-38 LERGTFDFSAGDP
+38 GTFDFTAGD
-51 AAPLKRAPNAFLT
+51 ATASLKRAPNAFLT

-77 QTPAGYCVGY
+77 QTPAGDCVGY
-87 TAKEHGPE
+87 TATGAGPE

-120 YMEGDWSTPDLTA
+120 YMEGDWTTPDLAA

-138 AVNVESLDADIMGS
+138 ALNVDSLDADITGS
-152 GLVRAIRKF
+152 SFVRALRRF
-161 KHERSANTKRG
+161 KHSRSANTKRG

-183 GNDFYA
+183 GNEFYT
-189 RWLDSGMSYSSAL
+189 RWLDAGMTYSSAL
-202 YTESGQSLEAAQT
+202 YTQAHQSLEDAQT

-227 KGGERVL
+227 KGGEKVL

-244 ERVLE
+244 ERVLD
-249 RGASEITCLTLSTEQ
+249 RGAGDITCLTLSTEQ
-264 LAYSQERLAKAGLSD
+264 HAYSRDRLEKAGLAA
-279 RGDLRLQDYRDVTG
+279 RGDIRLQDYRDVTG

-306 VGQEYWSTYFDTL
+306 VGQEYWSTYFDSL
-319 NARLTDDGV
+319 NARLTDNGL
-328 AVLQVITISEGRYQS
+328 AVLQVITISQARYNS

-365 IMREQIARAGFE
+365 IMAEQIARAGFE
-377 IRSLRTFGQSY
+377 IRSLENFGHGYAQ
-388 SHTLADW
+388 TLAEW

-404 AIHTFGF
+404 AIQTFGF
-411 DTRFKHM
+411 DKRFKHM
-418 WEYYLSYC
+418 WEYYLAYC
-426 EAGFKTGI
+426 EAGFRSGI
-434 LDVGLYCIGRA
+434 LDVGLYCIGR
-445 PKSAPT
+445 PS